1 MQEWVHCIFCTEV
14 HLSVRLQN
22 KQEKENI
29 LACGWSQTNCE
40 SPQTPNNVAEWW
52 ESWTTWEYFIVEV
65 AGKRQPNKVL
75 LMGGRV
81 GGGGEKVLLRVNRL
95 QQRGG
100 WRGGERRGGVAG
112 LPPHGTVY
120 TTSLKQLESPYLY
133 RFFFLK
139 KNHNIFKKKKKK
151 CIFSMYLHK

>member
-1 MQEWVHCIFCTEV
+1 M
-14 HLSVRLQN
+14 
-22 KQEKENI
+22 
-29 LACGWSQTNCE
+29 
-40 SPQTPNNVAEWW
+40 
-52 ESWTTWEYFIVEV
+52 
-65 AGKRQPNKVL
+65 
-75 LMGGRV
+75 

-120 TTSLKQLESPYLY
+120 TMSLKQLESPYLY

-151 CIFSMYLHK
+151 MHLLNVPS